1 MKNEL
6 YIDFDLENTKDIAK
20 VIAEYVE
27 YFNHDRL
34 SYRLKYKTPIQVKT
48 ELEFI

>member
-6 YIDFDLENTKDIAK
+6 YIDFDLQNTEDIHK
-20 VIAEYVE
+20 TIAEYVE
-27 YFNHDRL
+27 YYNHERL

-48 ELEFI
+48 ELGFI